1 MLLHGVN
8 MASTHHT
15 HHKEVKRQLYLFC
28 FAGFFNLKRKTDSL
42 SLGFGIRVGKG
53 TNTARFIV
61 KRKKN
66 LIYFAICSPSHF
78 TYILNFQI

>member
-1 MLLHGVN
+1 MLLHGAN

-42 SLGFGIRVGKG
+42 SLGFGIRVDKG

-61 KRKKN
+61 KGKKI
-66 LIYFAICSPSHF
+66 L
-78 TYILNFQI
+78 YILRYVPLPTSHTS